1 MGFGLKAGRPRGEA
15 DESGA
20 HLWRLASEK
29 GSLLRWGHQAHSSP
43 HCVLHCPDEVP
54 SFSSL
59 LAFFL
64 GDGCSPA
71 PHYSDPDP
79 SVESTSAPIRSWRP
93 LPPLEGSSGFG
104 EYDFSSSEN
113 LRAEGLCL
121 LPTPGVS
128 SQLWRAVPLPHS
140 PGLAWNSSPR
150 LPTPSNQDF
159 QVCDSFPFS
168 SGRAWIQRADC
179 GVSKHPHGCHSW
191 ISIQQLCLC
200 SPSFRVLTIFH
211 LGNLV
216 SAPQSS
222 GQNTSCSESCLP
234 PSLSSCNS
242 MKLLT
247 YIHLRKTIRIGS

>member
-54 SFSSL
+54 SFSSV

-64 GDGCSPA
+64 GDGCAPA

-93 LPPLEGSSGFG
+93 FLHWRGAQGLVNMTSDPLRTSGLKVCACFPPQGSPHNCGGLFLSHIPLAQPGTHLLGCSPQAIRISRSVIHFPSQVAGPGFKEQTAG
-104 EYDFSSSEN
+104 SVSIPTAATAGFLSSNS
-113 LRAEGLCL
+113 AF
-121 LPTPGVS
+121 
-128 SQLWRAVPLPHS
+128 VPLLQS
-140 PGLAWNSSPR
+140 
-150 LPTPSNQDF
+150 
-159 QVCDSFPFS
+159 
-168 SGRAWIQRADC
+168 
-179 GVSKHPHGCHSW
+179 
-191 ISIQQLCLC
+191 
-200 SPSFRVLTIFH
+200 FH

-216 SAPQSS
+216 SAP
-222 GQNTSCSESCLP
+222 
-234 PSLSSCNS
+234 
-242 MKLLT
+242 
-247 YIHLRKTIRIGS
+247 

>member
-1 MGFGLKAGRPRGEA
+1 MKAGRPRGEA

-20 HLWRLASEK
+20 HLRRLASGK

-43 HCVLHCPDEVP
+43 HSPDEVP

-79 SVESTSAPIRSWRP
+79 IVESTSASIRSWRP
-93 LPPLEGSSGFG
+93 LPPLEGISGFG
-104 EYDFSSSEN
+104 EYNFSSSEN
-113 LRAEGLCL
+113 LRAERLYL
-121 LPTPGVS
+121 PPTPGVS

-140 PGLAWNSSPR
+140 PGPAWNSSPS

-159 QVCDSFPFS
+159 QVCDSFAFS
-168 SGRAWIQRADC
+168 SGRAWTQRADC
-179 GVSKHPHGCHSW
+179 VVSKHSHGCHSW
-191 ISIQQLCLC
+191 ISIRQLCLC
-200 SPSFRVLTIFH
+200 SPSFRVLTSFH

-216 SAPQSS
+216 SAP
-222 GQNTSCSESCLP
+222 
-234 PSLSSCNS
+234 
-242 MKLLT
+242 
-247 YIHLRKTIRIGS
+247 

>member
-15 DESGA
+15 DENGA

-29 GSLLRWGHQAHSSP
+29 DSLLRRGHQAHSSP
-43 HCVLHCPDEVP
+43 HSPNEVP
-54 SFSSL
+54 SFPFL

-113 LRAEGLCL
+113 LTAEGLCL

-140 PGLAWNSSPR
+140 PGPAWNSSPR

-200 SPSFRVLTIFH
+200 SPPSEF
-211 LGNLV
+211 
-216 SAPQSS
+216 SS
-222 GQNTSCSESCLP
+222 GKF
-234 PSLSSCNS
+234 SLSSLVQRP
-242 MKLLT
+242 KHFLL
-247 YIHLRKTIRIGS
+247 

>member
-15 DESGA
+15 DENGA

-29 GSLLRWGHQAHSSP
+29 DSLLRRGHQAHSSP
-43 HCVLHCPDEVP
+43 HSPNEVP
-54 SFSSL
+54 SFPFL

-140 PGLAWNSSPR
+140 PGPAWNSSPR

-191 ISIQQLCLC
+191 ISIQQLCLF
-200 SPSFRVLTIFH
+200 SPPSEF
-211 LGNLV
+211 
-216 SAPQSS
+216 SS
-222 GQNTSCSESCLP
+222 GKF
-234 PSLSSCNS
+234 SLSSLVQRP
-242 MKLLT
+242 KHFLL
-247 YIHLRKTIRIGS
+247 